1 MPEEADIEI
10 PKQPAGEL
18 PKVRAFWAVFGVLST
33 VTMLADSPYDLR
45 AQSTT
50 MVKGE
55 VVTRIRSARETY
67 QGWPVDQTDLRF
79 GHGDLAKLENEI
91 PRFRIVNLTYDKN
104 HPTIEFAHYAFELRG
119 MTQTIKIRY
128 NPGEKAKRRLF

>member
-1 MPEEADIEI
+1 MSEELEFEI

-18 PKVRAFWAVFGVLST
+18 PKVRAFWVAFGVLST
-33 VTMLADSPYDLR
+33 ATMLVDSPYDLR

-55 VVTRIRSARETY
+55 VVTRIRSSRETY

-79 GHGDLAKLENEI
+79 GHGDLAKAEVE
-91 PRFRIVNLTYDKN
+91 PPKFRIVNLTHDKN
-104 HPTIEFAHYAFELRG
+104 DPSIEFASYSFDLRG
-119 MTQTIKIRY
+119 TTQTIKIRY
-128 NPGEKAKRRLF
+128 NPSEKPKRKLF